1 LVFRSTKNFSQK
13 KKKKQLKFFFYIFSY
28 ITHTQKFFFFFFHQT
43 THIIFT
49 ISKSKLALLKE
60 ISENPE
66 PTQKP
71 IHSNVEDGLA
81 VISGAP
87 IGYKNCT
94 ALKEYYPKWSK
105 KGHPAYASKH
115 DVDKDGWACEPIGK

>member
-1 LVFRSTKNFSQK
+1 MSVSGNLSLWEAEVLPSWFSDNLNLIRLEPHCWRSGA
-13 KKKKQLKFFFYIFSY
+13 FYFASNTID
-28 ITHTQKFFFFFFHQT
+28 
-43 THIIFT
+43 FT

-105 KGHPAYASKH
+105 KRTS
-115 DVDKDGWACEPIGK
+115 CICI